1 MMPRYIIRRMR
12 LAHCKR
18 GPLVCE
24 ICREMDVESIC
35 LLDIDPPDQGL
46 VQRRVIEVE
55 IAGEKVWREFDIVRT
70 FADETEAQE
79 YAEAHQ
85 ISDIVIQ

>member
-1 MMPRYIIRRMR
+1 MPQYIIRRMR

-18 GPLVCE
+18 GPLVCDR
-24 ICREMDVESIC
+24 CREMDVESIC

-55 IAGEKVWREFDIVRT
+55 LAGEKVWRELDIVRS

-79 YAEAHQ
+79 YAAVYK
-85 ISDIVIQ
+85 ISDVEL

>member
-1 MMPRYIIRRMR
+1 
-12 LAHCKR
+12 
-18 GPLVCE
+18 
-24 ICREMDVESIC
+24 MDVDAIC

-55 IAGEKVWREFDIVRT
+55 IAGETVWRELDIVRS
-70 FADETEAQE
+70 FADETEARD

-85 ISDIVIQ
+85 IGDIDI